1 MEGLPRRRAP
11 ILRSCVL
18 SASGT
23 APSGGGWPQLAR
35 LLLLVRRRCGMAPA
49 GPRAAGPGSADRG
62 GALPEGFFPPGL
74 KSGRQLVAK
83 LLEEA
88 QEVKSAPADD
98 LTAELVDVLEVLQAM
113 V

>member
-1 MEGLPRRRAP
+1 
-11 ILRSCVL
+11 
-18 SASGT
+18 
-23 APSGGGWPQLAR
+23 
-35 LLLLVRRRCGMAPA
+35 MAPA

-113 V
+113 VAAHGRSWEELLSVAAGKRAERGAFADRIFLEYVEQVD